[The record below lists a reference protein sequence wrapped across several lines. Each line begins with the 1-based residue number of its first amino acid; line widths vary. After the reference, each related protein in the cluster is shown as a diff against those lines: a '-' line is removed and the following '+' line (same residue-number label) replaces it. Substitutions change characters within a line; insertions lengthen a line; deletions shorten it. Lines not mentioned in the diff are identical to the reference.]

1 MPWLTHGWV
10 CPLGPLATAM
20 VITPPKLAEPNGPWL
35 GGWRKSP
42 IPTISMWRIIPM
54 PVMPNTS
61 CVRSWSASS
70 QASRPTWTLTCS

>member
-20 VITPPKLAEPNGPWL
+20 VITPPKPAEPNGPWL

-61 CVRSWSASS
+61 CVRSRSASS